1 MKKILIMMM
10 AVSVVAGATYNKAN
24 KVRECEITK
33 VYDEYDLMVIE
44 HPNGHLYSMT
54 YNPNEIYVVEGDT
67 IEVVFDELHEWDTQY
82 EIKEVR

>member
-1 MKKILIMMM
+1 MLLQKGI
-10 AVSVVAGATYNKAN
+10 
-24 KVRECEITK
+24 
-33 VYDEYDLMVIE
+33 IE